1 MDIGKTVLCPCKDCA
16 ERWIDLETL
25 QRCHSSCSKYLAY
38 KEELET
44 HRSIQNQENKERE
57 ISFISKQNWR
67 RNKNIIRLE
76 KAKRNKYKTL

>member
-1 MDIGKTVLCPCKDCA
+1 MDIGKTVLSPCKDCT

-38 KEELET
+38 KEELEA

-57 ISFISKQNWR
+57 ITFISKQNWR

-76 KAKRNKYKTL
+76 KARRNKYKTL